1 MPVPPIILGA
11 LAGGAISLFNQ
22 GMANEQSN
30 KIQVQNLAAQKDLL
44 KWQKLAQQTTWN
56 REDNAVQRRVND
68 LKLAGI
74 SPQAVAG
81 GAAQSSGPIGM
92 KAPQRDPSI
101 PIKNQAGMQNV
112 VNSVANIAQTLAQT
126 QVLQATKNIKDVE
139 RDVAVNTKQSEI
151 SRSKSEASKAKTDAA
166 LAAGTLQ
173 SQIKSAEAIYE
184 KLNLE
189 NQYSR
194 RTFKNRVKEQALK
207 INMTKIERDKL
218 VEILESRIRATSASA
233 QLSRQQAI
241 RVASLLP
248 AELTQIDRRN
258 YIQLLQTEDYEALP
272 PRARTA
278 IMLMI
283 SGLKN
288 MF

>member
-1 MPVPPIILGA
+1 MPIPPIIAGSL
-11 LAGGAISLFNQ
+11 LGGAFGLFGQ
-22 GMANEQSN
+22 GMASQQSN
-30 KIQVQNLAAQKDLL
+30 KIQSQNLSAQKDLL
-44 KWQKLAQQTTWN
+44 KWQKSAQQTTWN

-74 SPQAVAG
+74 SPQAAAG

-101 PIKNQAGMQNV
+101 PVKNQAGMQNV
-112 VNSVANIAQTLAQT
+112 INSVANIAQTLAQT
-126 QVLQATKNIKDVE
+126 QVLQATKGIRDVE
-139 RDVAVNTKQSEI
+139 RDVAVHTKNSVI
-151 SRSKSEASKAKTDAA
+151 SRSESEASKAKTDAA

-184 KLNLE
+184 KLNLD
-189 NQYSR
+189 NKYSQ
-194 RTFKNRVKEQALK
+194 RTFQNRVKEQALK
-207 INMTKIERDKL
+207 INMIKKERDKL
-218 VEILESRIRATSASA
+218 VETLESRIRATSASA
-233 QLSRQQAI
+233 QLSRQQAV

-248 AELTQIDRRN
+248 KELTNIDRKN

>member
-1 MPVPPIILGA
+1 MPIPPIIAGSLISGSLG
-11 LAGGAISLFNQ
+11 LFGQ
-22 GMANEQSN
+22 SMASQESN
-30 KIQVQNLAAQKDLL
+30 KIQSQNLSAQKDLL
-44 KWQKLAQQTTWN
+44 KWQKAAQQTTWD

-74 SPQAVAG
+74 SPQAAAG

-112 VNSVANIAQTLAQT
+112 INSVANIAQTLAQT

-139 RDVAVNTKQSEI
+139 RDVAVGTKQSEI

-189 NQYSR
+189 NKYSQ
-194 RTFKNRVKEQALK
+194 RTFQNRVEEKALK
-207 INMTKIERDKL
+207 IEMTKMERDRL
-218 VEILESRIRATSASA
+218 VEILEAKIRAASASA
-233 QLSRQQAI
+233 QLSRQQAV

-248 AELTQIDRRN
+248 SELSNIQKKN
-258 YIQLLQTEDYEALP
+258 YIQLLQIEDYKALP